1 MITVLHSY
9 LNGCEHGAD
18 WHSILFNGII
28 RHPDDLSNYIKSI
41 ESENVDVSLK
51 HKQMLLNM
59 INTSV
64 ENPTVFSEVINGI
77 QLGEQM
83 HRFSVNVIFDL
94 CTSHFN
100 NGIAVFVQNEEAW
113 LHLNIGSK
121 TIECW
126 IPYQSMTIAK
136 VVIDA
141 SEIQRIQIKKY
152 VSSPFFTFFLNY
164 FQIKLSKYYSFG
176 TCLAC
181 EIIFKLKCSPRFEG
195 KDIPFDVQTNSVHIY
210 FDTGFITHKLEK
222 IFVKMVR
229 RYFFLINNHLLVGS
243 Y

>member
-1 MITVLHSY
+1 MTKHRIFNENDNENDNQISSQNILIIISNFIFFSKICCRFLVHIGCASLQIQMITVLHSY
-9 LNGCEHGAD
+9 LNNCEHGAD
-18 WHSILFNGII
+18 WHSILFDGII

-41 ESENVDVSLK
+41 ESQNVDVSLK

-126 IPYQSMTIAK
+126 IPYQSMTIVK
-136 VVIDA
+136 VVID
-141 SEIQRIQIKKY
+141 SSKIRQIQIKKY
-152 VSSPFFTFFLNY
+152 VFLTISTL
-164 FQIKLSKYYSFG
+164 FLTTSALKY
-176 TCLAC
+176 
-181 EIIFKLKCSPRFEG
+181 
-195 KDIPFDVQTNSVHIY
+195 QN
-210 FDTGFITHKLEK
+210 ITVLGR
-222 IFVKMVR
+222 V
-229 RYFFLINNHLLVGS
+229 
-243 Y
+243 